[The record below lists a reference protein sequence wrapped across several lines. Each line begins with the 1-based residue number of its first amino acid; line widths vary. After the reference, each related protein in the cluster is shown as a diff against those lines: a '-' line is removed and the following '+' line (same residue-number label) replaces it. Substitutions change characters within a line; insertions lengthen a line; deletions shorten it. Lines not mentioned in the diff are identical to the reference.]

1 MRKLITLV
9 LLFQSSLSSFA
20 TIVKDTL
27 YINRDTVNQATTLIH
42 YCSFNST
49 ETFELTNKPLEVNEN
64 DTLQVTIINT
74 DSLTHT
80 FTIDNVLETG
90 NNIAPSDSATFQLE
104 FNTKGTYRYYSD
116 VAYGKYLAAS
126 GNILVGYSNYIHF
139 FWNLFEAK
147 DTFMDSIAN
156 GLTATLPNYFKPEV
170 FTINNLYF
178 PYTATDTLG
187 AVTGNVNDSIIIS
200 VVNSG
205 QMVSPFHFHGYHVK
219 IIDVKIHQTMLG
231 WEKDTFPVFPG
242 EAMTLLLVPDQ
253 PGMYPVHNHNLVTVA
268 TGGYPGGM
276 ITRLNIMP

>member
-1 MRKLITLV
+1 MKKLILIS
-9 LLFQSSLSSFA
+9 LLFQGATNSFA
-20 TIVKDTL
+20 AIVKDTL
-27 YINRDTVNQATTLIH
+27 YINRDTVNQAQKLIN
-42 YCSFNST
+42 YCSFNGTSV
-49 ETFELTNKPLEVNEN
+49 FELTNKPLEVNEN

-80 FTIDNVLETG
+80 LTVNAILETV
-90 NNIAPSDSATFQLE
+90 NTIAPFDTATFQLK
-104 FNTKGTYRYYSD
+104 FNSKGTYRYYSD
-116 VAYGKYLAAS
+116 FVYGKYLAAS

-156 GLTATLPNYFKPEV
+156 GLTTTLPNYFKPEV

-178 PYTATDTLG
+178 PNTVADTLG
-187 AVTGNVNDSIIIS
+187 AVTGHVNDSIIIS

-219 IIDVKIHQTMLG
+219 IIDVKIHQAILG

-276 ITRLNIMP
+276 VTRLNIMP

>member
-1 MRKLITLV
+1 MRKLIILV
-9 LLFQSSLSSFA
+9 LLFQSSLSSFS
-20 TIVKDTL
+20 TVYIDTL
-27 YINRDTVNQATTLIH
+27 FINRDTVNQAQKLIN

-49 ETFELTNKPLEVNEN
+49 AAFELTNKPLEVNEN
-64 DTLQVTIINT
+64 DTLQVTVINT
-74 DSLTHT
+74 DSLPHT
-80 FTIDNVLETG
+80 FTVNAILETG
-90 NNIAPSDSATFQLE
+90 NNIAPFDTATFQLK
-104 FNTKGTYRYYSD
+104 FNGKGTYRYYSD

-156 GLTATLPNYFKPEV
+156 GLTTTLPNYFKPEV

-178 PYTATDTLG
+178 PNTVADTLG

-276 ITRLNIMP
+276 VTRLNIMP